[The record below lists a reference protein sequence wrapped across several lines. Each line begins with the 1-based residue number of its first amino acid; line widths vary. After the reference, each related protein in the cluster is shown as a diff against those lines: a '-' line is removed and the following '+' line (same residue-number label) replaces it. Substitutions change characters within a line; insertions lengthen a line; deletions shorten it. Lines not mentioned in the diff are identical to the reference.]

1 MAKGDVR
8 MIAPNPHL
16 LCEEAKLY
24 YFELLD
30 NESDAFVPELI
41 IDHVGRCQHCQEQI
55 SRLKGALSQAEADD
69 GSEGG
74 QVGSPVAIMLRLHF
88 AYIGER
94 VTCETARP
102 FLAGMSDPALE
113 IRIPTPITVHLDSC
127 RQCAEDLET
136 IRGLNLNPKQLHQ
149 LGQLFA
155 EAFSQDA
162 AKCSQMREIIK
173 SVAGLDFG
181 GISAETLKH
190 LCKCPVCQG
199 LLCQERQA
207 ICDSLSQDA
216 QSRQFPCESVSATD
230 IFDYVVPY
238 GLDPGKDQYARF
250 RESLTSHLRSCT
262 TCLGKM
268 QELHRVI
275 YHMATRAES
284 EVITIYHIDK
294 SAKAQSLSESGK
306 LYAGF
311 PIRVEIAG
319 CEDRVDVRRPARIV
333 DFAAALKRKVS
344 ALNVR
349 PLLRPGLAAAA
360 VILVGLALMLNTP
373 TAKAVTIEQICR
385 AIMNVKNVHIRTFLD
400 RDPTEP
406 MEELWVSKTL
416 KVQQTKRKGELSLL
430 DIPNEAIA
438 GFWGLVPFSDLSALP
453 EDAKLN
459 PVAAN
464 GPEAAGET
472 EIYDWTWTEKTYGGS
487 VVFRKCRFF
496 IEPETNLPRR
506 TESYQKLPEDNEYV
520 LISWMIVEYWT
531 DSQMQ
536 EALIQDSSL

>member
-1 MAKGDVR
+1 

-55 SRLKGALSQAEADD
+55 SRLKGALSQAGADD
-69 GSEGG
+69 GSERG

-199 LLCQERQA
+199 R
-207 ICDSLSQDA
+207 
-216 QSRQFPCESVSATD
+216 
-230 IFDYVVPY
+230 
-238 GLDPGKDQYARF
+238 
-250 RESLTSHLRSCT
+250 TS
-262 TCLGKM
+262 M
-268 QELHRVI
+268 
-275 YHMATRAES
+275 
-284 EVITIYHIDK
+284 
-294 SAKAQSLSESGK
+294 
-306 LYAGF
+306 
-311 PIRVEIAG
+311 P
-319 CEDRVDVRRPARIV
+319 
-333 DFAAALKRKVS
+333 DFGNR
-344 ALNVR
+344 
-349 PLLRPGLAAAA
+349 
-360 VILVGLALMLNTP
+360 
-373 TAKAVTIEQICR
+373 
-385 AIMNVKNVHIRTFLD
+385 
-400 RDPTEP
+400 
-406 MEELWVSKTL
+406 
-416 KVQQTKRKGELSLL
+416 
-430 DIPNEAIA
+430 
-438 GFWGLVPFSDLSALP
+438 
-453 EDAKLN
+453 
-459 PVAAN
+459 
-464 GPEAAGET
+464 
-472 EIYDWTWTEKTYGGS
+472 
-487 VVFRKCRFF
+487 
-496 IEPETNLPRR
+496 
-506 TESYQKLPEDNEYV
+506 
-520 LISWMIVEYWT
+520 
-531 DSQMQ
+531 
-536 EALIQDSSL
+536 